1 MLDIVAFDL
10 DKTLTNRDCLIP
22 FLVYLRKNG
31 QRLNARAGLRCFR
44 LNRSALKRSACALLA
59 DLETQ
64 VVDTLAGQFVST
76 KGRSWL
82 RPDVVSQ
89 LRNHQAS
96 GAKVVIVSAS
106 LSIYVKFFAEL
117 LGVDY
122 RATTLE
128 VTEGRFTG
136 AIEGTNVRH
145 HEKVTQLES
154 WLAEMG
160 VVRSDIHLTAYGD
173 SSGDSQMMDWADSA
187 VWVKY
192 QRLRGWSPSQLGA
205 VGRSHRLD

>member
-1 MLDIVAFDL
+1 
-10 DKTLTNRDCLIP
+10 
-22 FLVYLRKNG
+22 
-31 QRLNARAGLRCFR
+31 
-44 LNRSALKRSACALLA
+44 
-59 DLETQ
+59 
-64 VVDTLAGQFVST
+64 
-76 KGRSWL
+76 
-82 RPDVVSQ
+82 VVSQ

-145 HEKVTQLES
+145 HEKVTQLAS

-187 VWVKY
+187 VWVK
-192 QRLRGWSPSQLGA
+192 
-205 VGRSHRLD
+205 